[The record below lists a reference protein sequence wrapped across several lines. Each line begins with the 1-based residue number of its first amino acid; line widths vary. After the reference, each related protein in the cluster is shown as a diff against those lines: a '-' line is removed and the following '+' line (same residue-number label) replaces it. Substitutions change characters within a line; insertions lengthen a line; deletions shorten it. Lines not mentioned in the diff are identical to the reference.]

1 MSAQGVMALQKFTL
15 PRLKLTHRPAFGKKS
30 VGIVPREVV
39 ANETL
44 ELSEE
49 GASSTMTPDVGDILF
64 DDGFSPEY
72 EVVEPTGHKL
82 ESRSSVEGWE
92 AIRIGLRNVVTES
105 AAMPLEQKCFMCCD
119 QASLRCPRCGPL
131 GFYCCDCFKKAHCH
145 VNVFHVAEKWEV

>member
-15 PRLKLTHRPAFGKKS
+15 PRLKLTHSPAFGKKS

-49 GASSTMTPDVGDILF
+49 GASSTMIPDVDDILF

-72 EVVEPTGHKL
+72 EVVEPTGREL

-92 AIRIGLRNVVTES
+92 AIRIGLRNVVVQCLWNRNAS
-105 AAMPLEQKCFMCCD
+105 CVVIKHPCD
-119 QASLRCPRCGPL
+119 VHGVALLVSTAVIVLRKL
-131 GFYCCDCFKKAHCH
+131 I
-145 VNVFHVAEKWEV
+145 VM